1 MRRIIAA
8 TITIL
13 GLFALPAFGSDLA
26 KEVRE
31 RPLSLRD
38 YVEIEVDFFSEV
50 LAKVL
55 KTAKPAFLFTRG
67 TQGLLAVEVSLEEFK
82 YWNLVVGK
90 CLPGK
95 ESKLYLDENGNHH
108 WFIGGEV
115 KGLPVGPAFRNA
127 FRYFRPGI
135 AYDFGAKQI
144 RFMITFEFR
153 SEE

>member
-1 MRRIIAA
+1 VRRIIAV
-8 TITIL
+8 TITLL
-13 GLFALPAFGSDLA
+13 GLLAPSAFGSDLA

-31 RPLSLRD
+31 KPISLRD
-38 YVEIEVDFFSEV
+38 YTAKEVDFFSEV
-50 LAKVL
+50 LAKVM
-55 KTAKPAFLFTRG
+55 KTAKPAFLFTKG

-108 WFIGGEV
+108 WFIGGEI
-115 KGLPVGPAFRNA
+115 KGLPLGPAFRNT

-135 AYDFGAKQI
+135 AYDFGSKKF
-144 RFMITFEFR
+144 RVMVTYEFR
-153 SEE
+153 AQE